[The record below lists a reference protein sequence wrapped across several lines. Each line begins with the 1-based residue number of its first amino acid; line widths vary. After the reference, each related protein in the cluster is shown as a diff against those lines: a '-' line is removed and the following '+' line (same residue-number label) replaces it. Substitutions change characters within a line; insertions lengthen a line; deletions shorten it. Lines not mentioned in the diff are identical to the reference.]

1 MAAKLKNLK
10 ITSTDLVD
18 QGANPD
24 AYIRLFKR
32 KENENFINEED
43 NTLIK
48 KIFKVFASM
57 FGKLSDDIEFSVKES
72 DNIQKD
78 VNVFNQ
84 NLEQDENIK
93 NDITKSVILQ
103 NNERENQ
110 KEETDT
116 MKIDKSKMT
125 PEEQAILAD
134 FEKRY
139 GNGEQTV
146 PNNNITND
154 TAQPPQLHPEVK
166 KALSEFEEFKKAKNT
181 EIEELRKSLEMEK
194 LTAVAKKYEIIGKK
208 SDELANK
215 LYELKK
221 AGGTVYDDYVALLDE
236 NLNTVEKSGLFGEI
250 GKNTSGFAGVVEK
263 IGIAAAEVQKN
274 ANGVSNPDAVVK
286 AWEDNPEL
294 ALEYEREYMGGV
306 K

>member
-1 MAAKLKNLK
+1 MAARLKNLK

-24 AYIRLFKR
+24 AHIRLFKR
-32 KENENFINEED
+32 KGDESFINEGD
-43 NTLIK
+43 NTLVK
-48 KIFKVFASM
+48 RIFKTIVGAL
-57 FGKLSDDIEFSVKES
+57 GKLSEDIEFSSKES

-78 VNVFNQ
+78 VNKINQ
-84 NLEQDENIK
+84 NLEQNNNIT

-103 NNERENQ
+103 DKEKENQ

-139 GNGEQTV
+139 GGGEQAV
-146 PNNNITND
+146 PDNNITKD
-154 TAQPPQLHPEVK
+154 TVQPPELHPEVK
-166 KALSEFEEFKKAKNT
+166 KALSEIEEFKKAKNA
-181 EIEELRKSLEMEK
+181 EIEELKKSLEMEK
-194 LTAVAKKYEIIGKK
+194 LTTVAKKYEIIGKK

-221 AGGTVYDDYVALLDE
+221 FGGTIYDDYVALLNE
-236 NLNTVEKSGLFGEI
+236 NLNMVEKSGLFGEI
-250 GKNTSGFAGVVEK
+250 GKNTSGFAGVTEK

-274 ANGVSNPDAVVK
+274 TNGVSGPNAVVK

-294 ALEYEREYMGGV
+294 ALEYEKEYMGGV

>member
-1 MAAKLKNLK
+1 
-10 ITSTDLVD
+10 
-18 QGANPD
+18 
-24 AYIRLFKR
+24 
-32 KENENFINEED
+32 
-43 NTLIK
+43 
-48 KIFKVFASM
+48 
-57 FGKLSDDIEFSVKES
+57 
-72 DNIQKD
+72 
-78 VNVFNQ
+78 
-84 NLEQDENIK
+84 
-93 NDITKSVILQ
+93 
-103 NNERENQ
+103 
-110 KEETDT
+110 

-139 GNGEQTV
+139 GDGEQAV
-146 PNNNITND
+146 PDNDITDNIV
-154 TAQPPQLHPEVK
+154 QPPELHPEVK
-166 KALSEFEEFKKAKNT
+166 KALSEFEEFKKAKNA

-236 NLNTVEKSGLFGEI
+236 NLNTVEKSGLFSEI
-250 GKNTSGFAGVVEK
+250 GKNTSGFAGAIEK

-294 ALEYEREYMGGV
+294 ALEYEREYMGGA